1 MNKKLQ
7 NIIFIQQRLKFLLV
21 IKNNFNSKY
30 TIIKNILYKLSN
42 IIVTNYNNEIISQ
55 YIYTNNLTKLEELTN
70 KFQKINTNINLK
82 NVLMENLKLTKLI
95 CLLIKVSK
103 ECGIDNLSNF
113 LLIINE
119 NINNKI
125 LIDFINN
132 SFNITE
138 IEIKNNY
145 IEKINKTK
153 TKTNLTIYKDNDKNF
168 YLNYDLKNIANLDEF
183 LFSTNLKKNISFLE
197 SINGCRI
204 YIRCKNKN
212 TILILNGFFNNDQ
225 LNIFRNHNLFEDKIN
240 LLDNELCN
248 LNININFKEAY
259 LKQFSLKNFI
269 ILDIEEIIEKIK
281 KDYFTIINYKN
292 KSLSVLV
299 KEFLNKDINEQ
310 INFISMFLLFEED
323 PEIQNMS
330 YLLYDMICNE
340 SFLLK
345 PSADGNFI
353 FSNIH
358 WSLQKEFKVINKKY
372 SNNIKQLESF
382 TLEEVSYEKRIYLM
396 KSNNGVKQKAYDKLK
411 EISNKSNDNS
421 SKAIQYLDNL
431 LKIPFG
437 IYQKEDILVY
447 YDKFILN
454 YILNIKR
461 FLKNIKFISPK
472 LTYLKELIKKDKI
485 YYDEVILGNKYIKS
499 VINNDISK
507 NLNLKILKES
517 LQKKTK
523 NKLHEILTLLEND
536 NLNKIKTKK
545 PKNKSDYIYK
555 ISDILLNCD
564 NNTQEKYMHLVT
576 NEIKNND
583 MLNSNN
589 NIIKEFNLYNKTVS
603 NYLNSSSKILD
614 DAIYGQDEAKIE
626 IKRIISQW
634 INGDNTGYC
643 LGFEG
648 PPGTGKTTIAK
659 EGISNCLKDSDNKS
673 RPFSFIAL
681 GGSTNGST
689 FEGHNYTY
697 LGSTH
702 GKIVDILIESK
713 CMNPI
718 IYIDE
723 LDKISNTENGKEL
736 IGILTHLTDSTQN
749 EQFNDKYFSG
759 IDFDLSKV
767 LFIFSYND
775 YDKLDKILADR
786 IHRIKFN
793 YMSTN
798 EKIIIMKK
806 YLIPKLLK
814 TVGIKDFIVFEDHI
828 IEHIIENYTVEG
840 GVRKLKEK
848 IFEIIRQINLELLND
863 TNYLEILNEKN
874 IYKNNKL
881 ILDKNIVD
889 EILEKKPK
897 VLHKTIGNNS
907 KVGLINGLY
916 ATSNGTGG
924 ITIIEAYK
932 TFHETKLAL
941 VITGRQGDVMKESI
955 QCAKT
960 IAWNL
965 IPENIKNNICD
976 SLKNNSYGIH
986 IHCPEAATPKDG
998 PSAGTAITL
1007 TILSLLTNSKI
1018 KNNIAVTGEINLNG
1032 EVLAVGGIDLKIEG
1046 GKKAGVTKILL
1057 PIENKDDFKVIKK
1070 IKPDIDNGIEII
1082 FIQNIWDT
1090 FEHIF
1095 TDNKINF
1102 NTF

>member
-1 MNKKLQ
+1 MSKLE
-7 NIIFIQQRLKFLLV
+7 NIIFIQHRIKFLIYL
-21 IKNNFNSKY
+21 KNTFLKKY
-30 TIIKNILYKLSN
+30 TLIKNILYSLSN
-42 IIVTNYNNEIISQ
+42 IIVNNYNNEIITQ
-55 YIYTNNLTKLEELTN
+55 YIYTNNLSSLEELTDN
-70 KFQKINTNINLK
+70 FNIINSDVNLK
-82 NVLMENLKLTKLI
+82 NIIDENKKLDSIKFQLLNITKQ
-95 CLLIKVSK
+95 
-103 ECGIDNLSNF
+103 CGIDNLSN
-113 LLIINE
+113 LLILLNE
-119 NINNKI
+119 KI
-125 LIDFINN
+125 DNLHLIDFINN
-132 SFNITE
+132 AFNITE
-138 IEIKNNY
+138 IDIQYNN
-145 IEKINKTK
+145 ILKQNKTK
-153 TKTNLTIYKDNDKNF
+153 KNLIVYKDNDKNF
-168 YLNYDLKNIANLDEF
+168 HLNYDLKNITNLKTF
-183 LFSTNLKKNISFLE
+183 LFTKNLKKNLSFLE
-197 SINGCRI
+197 SLNGCRL
-204 YIRCKNKN
+204 YLRCNNKN
-212 TILILNGFFNNDQ
+212 TIIILNGFFNIDQ
-225 LNIFRNHNLFEDKIN
+225 LNIFRNHVLFKNKIN
-240 LLDNELCN
+240 LLDEELQN
-248 LNININFKEAY
+248 LNINKKFKESY
-259 LKQFSLKNFI
+259 LKQLSLKNFI
-269 ILDIEEIIEKIK
+269 ILSIEDILNKIK
-281 KDYFTIINYKN
+281 ADYFNIVNYKN

-299 KEFLNKDINEQ
+299 KEFLNKDINDQ
-310 INFISMFLLFEED
+310 INFISMFLLFDED

-340 SFLLK
+340 SYLLK

-358 WSLQKEFKVINKKY
+358 WSLQKEFKVINKKFT
-372 SNNIKQLESF
+372 NNIKKMESF
-382 TLEEVSYEKRIYLM
+382 TFEEVSYEKRIYLM
-396 KSNNGVKQKAYDKLK
+396 KANNNVKQKAYDKLK

-437 IYQKEDILVY
+437 VYQKEEIMNY

-454 YILNIKR
+454 YILNMKKILKTLNIQQPRLNYIKDI
-461 FLKNIKFISPK
+461 IKQN
-472 LTYLKELIKKDKI
+472 KI
-485 YYDEVILGNKYIKS
+485 YYDEVILCNKYIS
-499 VINNDISK
+499 SSINFNDSDIQIIK
-507 NLNLKILKES
+507 NNLMKKKKNNLEEILKILEDNIN
-517 LQKKTK
+517 LQ
-523 NKLHEILTLLEND
+523 
-536 NLNKIKTKK
+536 KTKK
-545 PKNKSDYIYK
+545 PKNKNDYIDK
-555 ISDILLNCD
+555 ICSSLLNCD
-564 NNTQEKYMHLVT
+564 KPTQSKYIHLISEQFKNT
-576 NEIKNND
+576 D
-583 MLNSNN
+583 SNPIN
-589 NIIKEFNLYNKTVS
+589 QVIKEFNIYNKTVS
-603 NYLNSSSKILD
+603 EYLHQSSKILD
-614 DAIYGQDEAKIE
+614 NAIYGQDEAKIE

-634 INGDNTGYC
+634 INGENTGYC

-659 EGISNCLKDSDNKS
+659 EGIANCLKDNDGKS

-775 YDKLDKILADR
+775 YNKIDKILGDR

-793 YMSTN
+793 YMATN
-798 EKIIIMKK
+798 EKIIIMKN

-814 TVGIKDFIVFEDHI
+814 TVGIKELIVFEDDI
-828 IEHIIENYTVEG
+828 IRHIIENYTIEG

-848 IFEIIRQINLELLND
+848 IFEIIRQLNLNLLDD
-863 TNYLEILNEKN
+863 TNYLNILENKN
-874 IYKNNKL
+874 IYKNNKI
-881 ILDKNIVD
+881 ILNTEIVD

-897 VLHKTIGNNS
+897 VLHKKINNIC

-916 ATSNGTGG
+916 ATTNGTGG

-932 TFHETKLAL
+932 TFHETKMAL
-941 VITGRQGDVMKESI
+941 VITGQQGDVMKESI

-965 IPENIKNNICD
+965 LPDTLKNNIYD
-976 SLKNNSYGIH
+976 KLKTNSFGIH

-1007 TILSLLTNSKI
+1007 TILSLLSNIKI
-1018 KNNIAVTGEINLNG
+1018 RKEIAITGEINLNG

-1046 GKKAGVTKILL
+1046 GKKAGVKKILL
-1057 PIENKDDFKVIKK
+1057 PYENKDDFNVIKK
-1070 IKPDIDNGIEII
+1070 SKPDIGDNIEII
-1082 FIQNIWDT
+1082 FIKTIWET
-1090 FEHIF
+1090 FEHVYIDTIKF
-1095 TDNKINF
+1095 NKF
-1102 NTF
+1102 